1 MEGKKLCLIT
11 EEIRSVG
18 TNGNLIFPP
27 FPSRSIFKVRNLLME
42 ASLSLRVKP
51 ITEVFSSPG
60 KLTGNH
66 KSSSPFVI
74 IVETDV
80 HLLSVQF
87 GAIQMRCHNG
97 GYIES
102 SELLAIEHRQC
113 LVLCQ

>member
-1 MEGKKLCLIT
+1 
-11 EEIRSVG
+11 
-18 TNGNLIFPP
+18 
-27 FPSRSIFKVRNLLME
+27 ME

-51 ITEVFSSPG
+51 VTEVLSSPG

-66 KSSSPFVI
+66 KCSSPFVI

-80 HLLSVQF
+80 HLLSVQL
-87 GAIQMRCHNG
+87 GAIQMRCHNR

-102 SELLAIEHRQC
+102 SELLDIEHRQC